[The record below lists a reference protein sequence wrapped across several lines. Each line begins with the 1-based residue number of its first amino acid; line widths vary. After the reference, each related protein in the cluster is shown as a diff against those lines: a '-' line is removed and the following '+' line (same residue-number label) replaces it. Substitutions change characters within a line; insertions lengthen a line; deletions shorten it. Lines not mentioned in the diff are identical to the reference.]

1 MVLYKTLD
9 QIEEVLR
16 KSSRRFK
23 ISLFILLQMYFFLFS
38 VKISTFY
45 NVPDQMEEIPMK
57 LLMHNKSSLFIL
69 L

>member
-45 NVPDQMEEIPMK
+45 NVPDQMKEIPMK